1 MFLKDVES
9 VFRLVA
15 IWNSVAPQVICIFEV
30 FFERIWRPLIQY
42 IDQNFVKIF
51 KKSKMLRNVP
61 LKSSRISK
69 GAPQKSPQNC
79 ILFPGHWEPQLWSTF
94 LENVVT
100 DFWLWVVLG
109 WFWGGC
115 SLEISSLEQEN
126 ITNRC
131 TWGEARGIIEK
142 SDDIVSSQ
150 DYILFSGH
158 WVPQPLLI
166 SSSKLV
172 QRAPAGDPEP

>member
-69 GAPQKSPQNC
+69 GAPPKSPKTAFFFLATGSPNFGA
-79 ILFPGHWEPQLWSTF
+79 LFLRMWSQISGC
-94 LENVVT
+94 
-100 DFWLWVVLG
+100 G
-109 WFWGGC
+109 WSWGGFGGGAA
-115 SLEISSLEQEN
+115 LKFQV
-126 ITNRC
+126 
-131 TWGEARGIIEK
+131 W
-142 SDDIVSSQ
+142 
-150 DYILFSGH
+150 
-158 WVPQPLLI
+158 
-166 SSSKLV
+166 SK
-172 QRAPAGDPEP
+172 QT